1 MADPYNYNIASPM
14 DAFQKSYAFG
24 TALQER
30 DVAQAEAAKKAK
42 RTQDAQVALD
52 SIVADRTPENI
63 ARNLMLFPE
72 LKEQVTASESILSE
86 AEKTAANQLRAEV
99 ISLSKAGNNS
109 AARARLETQ
118 MQAYA
123 NTLGKEKEAAA
134 AQALLKSFDVNP
146 EAVILPMSIQLAQS
160 DEKLYSKLFDAA
172 EKPTAFQQD
181 FTFIKNT
188 FGDRAAAEFA
198 QFGRSGIVSIPLG
211 DGRTYVGP
219 PSMAPG
225 ASRWQQ
231 NAGTEGQQ
239 PQPQQP
245 GTVNE
250 QGAASILGNA
260 SRAKKITQ
268 AEANVIRQSLGPQGQ
283 ASFEKWLTDNSIKII
298 VRTGTAPD
306 GRRVVQFQDGTVDY
320 GAD

>member
-72 LKEQVTASESILSE
+72 LREQVTASESILSE

-123 NTLGKEKEAAA
+123 NTPGKEKETAA

-160 DEKLYSKLFDAA
+160 DEKLYGKLFDA
-172 EKPTAFQQD
+172 PSGLDTP
-181 FTFIKNT
+181 FIKELIAEGKKPGT
-188 FGDRAAAEFA
+188 PEFQDALKAKREGDPWIAVQGVGLFLKSDVNRAVAGGATDIAPQIPQGAISMLKANPKLAAEFNKKYGTKTNPNPSTRIIGGQTESA
-198 QFGRSGIVSIPLG
+198 PSG
-211 DGRTYVGP
+211 DFR
-219 PSMAPG
+219 
-225 ASRWQQ
+225 
-231 NAGTEGQQ
+231 
-239 PQPQQP
+239 
-245 GTVNE
+245 
-250 QGAASILGNA
+250 
-260 SRAKKITQ
+260 
-268 AEANVIRQSLGPQGQ
+268 
-283 ASFEKWLTDNSIKII
+283 
-298 VRTGTAPD
+298 
-306 GRRVVQFQDGTVDY
+306 
-320 GAD
+320 